1 MRAFKPIDN
10 RALTNSSALTHGHFT
25 SLHAAQPAGGDVPV
39 GRLRQMDAVPEHA
52 LRRVLAR
59 DRSRV
64 AAEDR
69 LVVVEPP
76 GASTAEREHVFK
88 PCNHKFNQSLVM
100 LTAD

>member
-1 MRAFKPIDN
+1 MM
-10 RALTNSSALTHGHFT
+10 
-25 SLHAAQPAGGDVPV
+25 HAAKPAGGDVPV
-39 GRLRQMDAVPEHA
+39 GGLREMDAVPEDA

-59 DRSRV
+59 GRSRV

-88 PCNHKFNQSLVM
+88 PCS
-100 LTAD
+100 TDR